1 MNEMKPDAHEAT
13 AQLADVPLT
22 VRVAQ
27 VVRLLNVP
35 RSTIYKWVQNGTLP
49 ACKVDGIYLIPW
61 DDLQDFLSLH
71 RVKRPKKSRHSK
83 IAEQWDS

>member
-1 MNEMKPDAHEAT
+1 MKIDAHEAT
-13 AQLADVPLT
+13 AQLPDVPLT

-35 RSTIYKWVQNGTLP
+35 KSTIYKWVKDGTLP

-61 DDLQDFLSLH
+61 DDLQEFLSFH
-71 RVKRPKKSRHSK
+71 KVKRPGKLEARK
-83 IAEQWDS
+83 IAEPWDS